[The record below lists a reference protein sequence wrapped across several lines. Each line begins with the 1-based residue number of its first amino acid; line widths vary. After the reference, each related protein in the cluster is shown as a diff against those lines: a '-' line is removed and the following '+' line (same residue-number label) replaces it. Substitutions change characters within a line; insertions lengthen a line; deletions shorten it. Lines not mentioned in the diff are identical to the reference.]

1 MDNLQTPKG
10 FRDFLPIEAK
20 KRQFVISILKTVFEK
35 YGFSPLETPA
45 IEYAEVLKGK
55 YGEEE
60 KLIYQ
65 FEDRGGR
72 QVALRYDQTV
82 PLARVVAQYPDIPK
96 PFKRYQMQPVWRAEN
111 TQKGRYRE
119 FLQCDIDTVGS
130 ESLLADAEVIA
141 VALNACSYLGLK
153 DIKMTIND
161 RIIFDGLEAKFV
173 SAIDKLDK
181 IGREGVLEELVAKGK
196 TKDQAADLL
205 SKIESGEPTDAI
217 NKITKY
223 LASFDPTFKVKFSPT
238 LARGLNYY
246 TGAIFELTSDSSN
259 SIGGGGRY
267 DGLIG
272 MFSKNSVPAVGFSF
286 GFDRVVELMDEKGL
300 FKDINLQ
307 SDVLVTIF
315 NNSLLNKSLEVTKGL
330 RDSGIPTEI
339 YLDPNSKLE
348 KQLKYADQKGLKF
361 VIIIGPEED
370 EKKLVTIKNLEEK
383 TQKQISVDELIAF
396 FR

>member
-1 MDNLQTPKG
+1 MDNLNTPKG
-10 FRDFLPIEAK
+10 FRDFLPSESK

-96 PFKRYQMQPVWRAEN
+96 PFKRYQIQPVWRAEN

-141 VALNACSYLGLK
+141 VALDACSYLGLK

-161 RIIFDGLEAKFV
+161 RVIFDGLEAKFV

-181 IGREGVLEELVAKGK
+181 IGREGVLEELMAKGQ
-196 TKDQAADLL
+196 TRDQASTLL
-205 SKIESGEPTDAI
+205 SKIESGEPTDAV
-217 NKITKY
+217 NKIAKY
-223 LASFDPTFKVKFSPT
+223 LASFDPTFKVNFSPT

-246 TGAIFELTSDSSN
+246 TGAIFELTSDSTG

-361 VIIIGPEED
+361 VIIIGPEEE

-383 TQKQISVDELIAF
+383 TQKQISIDELIAF